1 MEVEWFLT
9 STRFSNHGCNI
20 LYFHFELGLI
30 SRVFQCISTAMSC
43 VSNSSEFYQLP
54 ALQVEDLNFWSN
66 LCFAVWTVCLF
77 HVGGKRYYVSI
88 LLSVCQSITNNVK
101 YELNNGIETIVELIH
116 YWADNWN
123 LQCKTEIT
131 TGLRLVLINIYTKCL
146 SHFNCRTSQN
156 SCEFFS
162 HLNFVEQFPRLSY
175 QEKVSLITN

>member
-9 STRFSNHGCNI
+9 STGFSNHGCNI

-101 YELNNGIETIVELIH
+101 YELNNGIETIVEIDTLLSWQLESAMQNWNH
-116 YWADNWN
+116 YWI
-123 LQCKTEIT
+123 EIS
-131 TGLRLVLINIYTKCL
+131 INQYLYKMPQ
-146 SHFNCRTSQN
+146 SF
-156 SCEFFS
+156 
-162 HLNFVEQFPRLSY
+162 
-175 QEKVSLITN
+175 